1 MGQGNAF
8 TPQSVKD
15 QRAGIRRSM
24 APLLAMVDTDDPAF
38 KQIASALESM
48 KTAGVELDEAA
59 ISIAVKLGRQKH
71 LESQPDSWQK
81 RHNAPERQSIVYYI
95 RRANLIKIG
104 TTVSPFRR
112 FSSLRPDE
120 ILAFEPGG
128 LECESLRH
136 HQFASCRVAK
146 RGEYFRQAPGLLVH
160 IEAMRK
166 EHGDPDPTWPSVST
180 LGEGYVRTRRRLDL
194 PAPITGEVATATE
207 GAKLLGVSK
216 STVAGWAHRKLIT
229 SAGEDRLG
237 RPVYY
242 VEHMR
247 ALIERHRRWM
257 NHRASAADQAS

>member
-8 TPQSVKD
+8 TPQSIKD
-15 QRAGIRRSM
+15 QRAGVRRST

-48 KTAGVELDEAA
+48 KAAGVELDEAA
-59 ISIAVKLGRQKH
+59 IAIAVKLGRQKH
-71 LESQPDSWQK
+71 LESRPGSWRR

-95 RRANLIKIG
+95 RRADLIKIG
-104 TTVSPFRR
+104 TTISPFQR

-128 LECESLRH
+128 PERESLRH
-136 HQFASCRVAK
+136 REFAGCRVAK
-146 RGEYFRQAPGLLVH
+146 RGEYFRQAPSLLGH

-180 LGEGYVRTRRRLDL
+180 LGEGYIRTRRRLEL
-194 PAPITGEVATATE
+194 PTPITGEVATVTG
-207 GAKLLGVSK
+207 GANLLGLNK
-216 STVAGWAHRKLIT
+216 STVAGWAHRRLIAP
-229 SAGEDRLG
+229 AGKDGLG

-247 ALIERHRRWM
+247 ALIERHRKWM
-257 NHRASAADQAS
+257 NHRAPAANQAS